1 MFLNI
6 TFESNTDIQ
15 NQANLYKFQDTIKT
29 LLKEWNDNWY
39 LYDEINRDVIFQNN
53 QCERLTVTLN
63 SDFQTFNIL
72 FEFDKYKNSQ
82 INALYQNLNVNEF
95 GHNSYNNVKFLGTK
109 IMELQ
114 IMAYDKSLQLINNK
128 NKKLNCKL

>member
-72 FEFDKYKNSQ
+72 FEFDKYKNQ
-82 INALYQNLNVNEF
+82 IIKRKATFNINRDNKIECSALTGNNIGKVFNRAIEIVVNPP
-95 GHNSYNNVKFLGTK
+95 K
-109 IMELQ
+109 
-114 IMAYDKSLQLINNK
+114 DK
-128 NKKLNCKL
+128 KKKKKDCILL